1 MTDRLR
7 AALLD
12 AERLP
17 PADRERLADLIEET
31 MAAWANPAPFT
42 AQEMA
47 HLRELD
53 AEPFTPADPGAVA
66 AFFAAHG
73 RR

>member
-1 MTDRLR
+1 
-7 AALLD
+7 
-12 AERLP
+12 
-17 PADRERLADLIEET
+17 
-31 MAAWANPAPFT
+31 MAAWTHPAPFT
-42 AQEMA
+42 AQEMT

-53 AEPFTPADPGAVA
+53 AEPFTPADPDEVA

>member
-1 MTDRLR
+1 MNRLR
-7 AALLD
+7 AALSQ
-12 AERLP
+12 AETLP

-31 MAAWANPAPFT
+31 LAAWADPAPFT
-42 AQEMA
+42 AEEMA

-53 AEPFTPADPGAVA
+53 AEPFTPADPGEVA